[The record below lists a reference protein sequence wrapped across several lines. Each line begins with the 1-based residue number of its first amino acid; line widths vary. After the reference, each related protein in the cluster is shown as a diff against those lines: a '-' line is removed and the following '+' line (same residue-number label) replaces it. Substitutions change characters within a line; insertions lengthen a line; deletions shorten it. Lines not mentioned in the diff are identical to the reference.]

1 MDGQL
6 VKIRQTSTV
15 QEYQSRFEHLSNQT
29 QDYFSTL
36 EAFLLVDTRTVVTR
50 TFGKF
55 LSKNNYFILGPV
67 VFVMH
72 DNHTSMKNEDGV
84 TKDYKLICLSS
95 TWMRHSLPAL
105 PRLRL
110 GGQDVDDEQA
120 SRLWRRRN
128 RLGSPDGLRRNHILG
143 VGAGLAHDN

>member
-1 MDGQL
+1 
-6 VKIRQTSTV
+6 
-15 QEYQSRFEHLSNQT
+15 
-29 QDYFSTL
+29 
-36 EAFLLVDTRTVVTR
+36 
-50 TFGKF
+50 
-55 LSKNNYFILGPV
+55 
-67 VFVMH
+67 MH

-128 RLGSPDGLRRNHILG
+128 RLGSPDDPMAIDFDDDVNLAKKLVRHETSAAKWMIARI
-143 VGAGLAHDN
+143 AGPQRATTNRGEESAPTTKS